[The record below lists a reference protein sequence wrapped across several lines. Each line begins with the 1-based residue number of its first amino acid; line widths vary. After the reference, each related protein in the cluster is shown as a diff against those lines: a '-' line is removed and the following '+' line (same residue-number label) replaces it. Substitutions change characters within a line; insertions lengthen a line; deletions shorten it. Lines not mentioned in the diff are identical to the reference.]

1 MWRALYLATTTLY
14 TEIYRNTQM
23 GPQQRF
29 RDLAEVWS
37 AKQADLRKSSLKAGV
52 GSVGRS
58 RAVLGQS
65 PAPQKEE
72 EKRGG
77 KKRAE
82 GGRLHFTV
90 ESIPVGFSRESSFG
104 FMIWKFPALQFINN
118 CISQQA
124 KNINKYGDLRK
135 TKVPTNKDAHQ
146 SNVRL
151 QGSTEPR
158 AKVG

>member
-29 RDLAEVWS
+29 RNLAEVWS

-52 GSVGRS
+52 GSVSSS
-58 RAVLGQS
+58 RVVLGQS

-90 ESIPVGFSRESSFG
+90 ESIPVGFSREGSFG
-104 FMIWKFPALQFINN
+104 F
-118 CISQQA
+118 
-124 KNINKYGDLRK
+124 YDLEIPSFTVYK
-135 TKVPTNKDAHQ
+135 
-146 SNVRL
+146 
-151 QGSTEPR
+151 
-158 AKVG
+158 